1 METGAAAGGG
11 GWGGNGRV
19 ARLLLPLTPVNN
31 RKEKTMSNKKRLL
44 SLTGR

>member
-1 METGAAAGGG
+1 MEGGG
-11 GWGGNGRV
+11 GWNGRV

-31 RKEKTMSNKKRLL
+31 RKEKTMSNENRLL